1 MLFICFL
8 RVLPKVLKDLYKTEY
23 NDFDI
28 VPSSDSE
35 ISEKNIYS
43 YNLVPKLIAN
53 EVKILLLVIL
63 FKVCKRLNFAC

>member
-35 ISEKNIYS
+35 ISEKNIY
-43 YNLVPKLIAN
+43 YY
-53 EVKILLLVIL
+53 LLVFNSININIIYI
-63 FKVCKRLNFAC
+63 FFA

>member
-43 YNLVPKLIAN
+43 
-53 EVKILLLVIL
+53 
-63 FKVCKRLNFAC
+63 

>member
-1 MLFICFL
+1 MLFISFL

-53 EVKILLLVIL
+53 EVKILLLVI
-63 FKVCKRLNFAC
+63 